1 MSERPFWLP
10 EEATTRHP
18 LSERH
23 GSWVEMRSADDVRSR
38 DRDEITRSMYAG
50 MTVDTETGKIEAPSG
65 EAVAA
70 AGLGIPK
77 RIAALLIT
85 AWEIPYLP
93 DAPIPSIEPLTL
105 DYLRADDMD
114 QLEKLIEPARA
125 LLMPKSVDPSDH
137 ADPQS
142 PFEPGSA

>member
-10 EEATTRHP
+10 EDQSTRHP
-18 LSERH
+18 LSEKH

-38 DRDEITRSMYAG
+38 DRDEITKAWFTG
-50 MTVDTETGKIEAPSG
+50 MTVDVETGKIAPPSG
-65 EAVAA
+65 DAVAA

-93 DAPIPSIEPLTL
+93 DAPIPSIEPRTL
-105 DYLRADDMD
+105 DYLKADDMD
-114 QLEKLIEPARA
+114 QLEKLIEPARTI
-125 LLMPKSVDPSDH
+125 LMPKTVDPSDYD
-137 ADPQS
+137 DPAS
-142 PFEPGSA
+142 PSEPGSA